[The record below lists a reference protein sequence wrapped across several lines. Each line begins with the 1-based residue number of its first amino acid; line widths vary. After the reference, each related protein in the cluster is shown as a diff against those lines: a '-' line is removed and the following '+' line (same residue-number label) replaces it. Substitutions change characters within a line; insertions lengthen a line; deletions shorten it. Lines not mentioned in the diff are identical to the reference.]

1 MHCNIYTMRGNKARF
16 SFEEENNQIELGLDK
31 LLPDPRFK
39 LFQFEQLSGRMD
51 FELGR
56 DGVLLSN
63 SENHLVLGNQMRAT
77 QTGQALGIQ
86 IIDEEKTIR
95 VPVERVCPGRFFLIV
110 PRKFYNLRSD
120 VLAGL

>member
-1 MHCNIYTMRGNKARF
+1 MHCNIYTMRGNRARF
-16 SFEEENNQIELGLDK
+16 SFEEENNQIALGLDK
-31 LLPDPRFK
+31 LLPEPRFK

-95 VPVERVCPGRFFLIV
+95 VPVERVSPGRFFLIV

>member
-1 MHCNIYTMRGNKARF
+1 MHCNIYTMRGNRARF
-16 SFEEENNQIELGLDK
+16 SFEEENNQIALGLDK
-31 LLPDPRFK
+31 LLPEPRFK

-95 VPVERVCPGRFFLIV
+95 VPVERVSPGRFFLIV
-110 PRKFYNLRSD
+110 PRKFYKLRSD